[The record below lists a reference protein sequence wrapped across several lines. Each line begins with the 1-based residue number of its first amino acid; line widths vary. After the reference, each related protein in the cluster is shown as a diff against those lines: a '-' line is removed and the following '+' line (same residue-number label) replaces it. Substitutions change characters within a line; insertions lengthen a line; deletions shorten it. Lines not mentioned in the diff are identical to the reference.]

1 MRTVGNCKKLLDK
14 MSRRAVSRETRTG
27 TLADFQGVQ
36 FDIADSYI
44 ELEQF
49 KLFVLKTAWTID
61 KYNDYR
67 VVRKDIAAI
76 KALMPTVYANIAKRC
91 IHIHGSLGVSNE
103 MPFVGGL
110 IAAMVMGIADGPTE
124 VHKVTVAKQHLKQ
137 YRDVKD
143 PVFPDY
149 SVIHRRQLAM
159 ELYPDPVAEIADAA
173 EAVA

>member
-1 MRTVGNCKKLLDK
+1 
-14 MSRRAVSRETRTG
+14 
-27 TLADFQGVQ
+27 
-36 FDIADSYI
+36 
-44 ELEQF
+44 
-49 KLFVLKTAWTID
+49 
-61 KYNDYR
+61 
-67 VVRKDIAAI
+67 
-76 KALMPTVYANIAKRC
+76 VYANIAKRC

-110 IAAMVMGIADGPTE
+110 IGAMVMGIADGPTE

-149 SVIHRRQLAM
+149 SLLNRRALAQ
-159 ELYPDPVAEIADAA
+159 ELYPDPIGDIQDAA